1 MLLDKPLWLAPC
13 LVSCLVQRKVAMT
26 MLAVVTSSV
35 QMLDKYLAI
44 SLDMTKARQM
54 ELLWAQNLDAQSA
67 DLKEQTK
74 ENKSVNL
81 MDLRL
86 EKLLVM
92 PKEMSS
98 DHL

>member
-1 MLLDKPLWLAPC
+1 
-13 LVSCLVQRKVAMT
+13 MT